1 MANGNQRTTSPSYFN
16 LYSLSHVETIMHT
29 YRFSIVD
36 FLEYDMN
43 VCFPNIN
50 FSLSILLQF
59 NAGT

>member
-1 MANGNQRTTSPSYFN
+1 MVYGNQRTTSPSYFN
-16 LYSLSHVETIMHT
+16 FYSLLHVETKTHT
-29 YRFSIVD
+29 YQFSIVD
-36 FLEYDMN
+36 VSEYDMN